1 MSNCADH
8 VSLHRIDSR
17 RLATYRLVSV
27 GGKSGFSSHR
37 RLYYIVKPRTAE
49 VFNMNLFQEQ
59 LKEGKVGET
68 LVYNWLTS
76 RGYHVYDVSNDA
88 DWQAK
93 DVDFL
98 AFSADDV
105 LKIEVKKDNNANWSG
120 NVICELV
127 SDMKTGKDGWFRTC
141 KADRLIVVM
150 APSKFLVID
159 LPTMQRRIETGKLA
173 WDSIRDLQ
181 FQESNHYYKD
191 SRCGLIKI
199 SELISAGIA
208 EICLI

>member
-1 MSNCADH
+1 M
-8 VSLHRIDSR
+8 
-17 RLATYRLVSV
+17 
-27 GGKSGFSSHR
+27 
-37 RLYYIVKPRTAE
+37 AE
-49 VFNMNLFQEQ
+49 VFDMK
-59 LKEGKVGET
+59 LKEEKT
-68 LVYNWLTS
+68 LVYNWLIG

-105 LKIEVKKDNNANWSG
+105 LKIAVKKDNWSG
-120 NVICELV
+120 
-127 SDMKTGKDGWFRTC
+127 

-159 LPTMQRRIETGKLA
+159 LPTMQRYIETGKLSQ
-173 WDSIRDLQ
+173 D
-181 FQESNHYYKD
+181 N
-191 SRCGLIKI
+191 RCGLN
-199 SELISAGIA
+199 ELISAGIA

>member
-1 MSNCADH
+1 M
-8 VSLHRIDSR
+8 
-17 RLATYRLVSV
+17 
-27 GGKSGFSSHR
+27 
-37 RLYYIVKPRTAE
+37 AE
-49 VFNMNLFQEQ
+49 VFDMK
-59 LKEGKVGET
+59 LKEEKT
-68 LVYNWLTS
+68 LVYNWLVG

-105 LKIEVKKDNNANWSG
+105 LKIAVKKNNWSG
-120 NVICELV
+120 
-127 SDMKTGKDGWFRTC
+127 

-159 LPTMQRRIETGKLA
+159 LPTMQRYIETGKLSQ
-173 WDSIRDLQ
+173 D
-181 FQESNHYYKD
+181 N
-191 SRCGLIKI
+191 RCGL

-208 EICLI
+208 EIYLI

>member
-1 MSNCADH
+1 
-8 VSLHRIDSR
+8 
-17 RLATYRLVSV
+17 
-27 GGKSGFSSHR
+27 
-37 RLYYIVKPRTAE
+37 
-49 VFNMNLFQEQ
+49 MNLFQEQ

-68 LVYNWLTS
+68 LVYNWLNS

-105 LKIEVKKDNNANWSG
+105 LKIAVKKDGNTNWSG
-120 NVICELV
+120 
-127 SDMKTGKDGWFRTC
+127 

-159 LPTMQRRIETGKLA
+159 LPTMQRYIETGKWQSQA
-173 WDSIRDLQ
+173 K
-181 FQESNHYYKD
+181 H
-191 SRCGLIKI
+191 RCG
-199 SELISAGIA
+199 
-208 EICLI
+208 

>member
-1 MSNCADH
+1 M
-8 VSLHRIDSR
+8 
-17 RLATYRLVSV
+17 
-27 GGKSGFSSHR
+27 
-37 RLYYIVKPRTAE
+37 AE
-49 VFNMNLFQEQ
+49 VFDMNS
-59 LKEGKVGET
+59 KEEKT
-68 LVYNWLTS
+68 LVYNWLIG

-88 DWQAK
+88 YWQAK
-93 DVDFL
+93 NIDFL

-105 LKIEVKKDNNANWSG
+105 LKIAVKKDNWSG
-120 NVICELV
+120 
-127 SDMKTGKDGWFRTC
+127 

-159 LPTMQRRIETGKLA
+159 LPTMQRYIETGKLA

-208 EICLI
+208 QIYLI

>member
-1 MSNCADH
+1 M
-8 VSLHRIDSR
+8 
-17 RLATYRLVSV
+17 
-27 GGKSGFSSHR
+27 K
-37 RLYYIVKPRTAE
+37 
-49 VFNMNLFQEQ
+49 
-59 LKEGKVGET
+59 LKEEKT
-68 LVYNWLTS
+68 LVYNWLIG
-76 RGYHVYDVSNDA
+76 RGYHVYDVSDDA

-105 LKIEVKKDNNANWSG
+105 LKIAVKKDNWSG
-120 NVICELV
+120 
-127 SDMKTGKDGWFRTC
+127 

-159 LPTMQRRIETGKLA
+159 LPTMQRYIETGK
-173 WDSIRDLQ
+173 WQSRD
-181 FQESNHYYKD
+181 NH
-191 SRCGLIKI
+191 RCGL

>member
-1 MSNCADH
+1 M
-8 VSLHRIDSR
+8 
-17 RLATYRLVSV
+17 
-27 GGKSGFSSHR
+27 
-37 RLYYIVKPRTAE
+37 AE
-49 VFNMNLFQEQ
+49 VFDMK
-59 LKEGKVGET
+59 LKEEKT
-68 LVYNWLTS
+68 LVYNWLIG

-105 LKIEVKKDNNANWSG
+105 LKIAVKKENWSG
-120 NVICELV
+120 
-127 SDMKTGKDGWFRTC
+127 

-159 LPTMQRRIETGKLA
+159 LPMMQRYIETGK
-173 WDSIRDLQ
+173 WQSQD
-181 FQESNHYYKD
+181 N
-191 SRCGLIKI
+191 RCGL

>member
-1 MSNCADH
+1 
-8 VSLHRIDSR
+8 
-17 RLATYRLVSV
+17 
-27 GGKSGFSSHR
+27 
-37 RLYYIVKPRTAE
+37 
-49 VFNMNLFQEQ
+49 MNLFQQQ
-59 LKEGKVGET
+59 LKEGKTGEE

-76 RGYHVYDVSNDA
+76 RGYHVYDVSDDA

-127 SDMKTGKDGWFRTC
+127 SNMKTGKDGWWLTC

-150 APSKFLVID
+150 APTKYLVID
-159 LPTMQRRIETGKLA
+159 LPTMQHLIDTGELV

-181 FQESNHYYKD
+181 FQESNHYYKE

-199 SELISAGIA
+199 SKLISAGIA
-208 EICLI
+208 EIYLI